1 MIGQSIKVTKVQ
13 GIEVGIHY
21 SWFIIFALITFSLT
35 ARFASAHPQWTLAEH
50 YMVGIATSLLFF
62 GSILVHELAHSF
74 VALAKG
80 IPVRSITLFVFGGIA
95 QIGREPNRPMT
106 EFQIA
111 IAGPIASALLAV
123 GFGTAA
129 YLGGDEFERLSA
141 LASWLGWINLMIALF
156 NLIPGFPLD
165 GGRVFRATLWHMTGS
180 LTKAT
185 RIAAGAGQGI
195 GYVLLFL
202 GILTGFTVNWFSGL
216 WLAFI
221 GWFLMNAAQESVVQ
235 VSVRSALSGLT
246 AEDVM
251 SRDCPIVSRQMSLA
265 ELVRDHVLRT
275 GQRCFTVTDGNRLEG
290 LVTLHHIKAV
300 PQERW
305 AQVSVGETMMP
316 LSQVRVVAPD
326 KPLLEVF
333 QLLEGQDVNQVPV
346 AAGDRLMGM
355 ITRDHLLRVLA
366 AKMELDVPSKV
377 ELDASELS
385 QLPRVS
391 STA

>member
-1 MIGQSIKVTKVQ
+1 MIGQSIKVSKVR

-35 ARFASAHPQWTLAEH
+35 ARFASAHPQWTLTEH

-80 IPVRSITLFVFGGIA
+80 IPVRSVTLFVFGGVA
-95 QIGREPNRPMT
+95 QIGREPDRPMT

-123 GFGTAA
+123 GFGVIA
-129 YLGGDEFERLSA
+129 YLGGDQFERLSA
-141 LASWLGWINLMIALF
+141 LAGWLASINLMLAVF
-156 NLIPGFPLD
+156 NLVPGFPLD
-165 GGRVFRATLWHMTGS
+165 GGRVFRAALWHMTGS
-180 LTKAT
+180 LAKAT
-185 RIAAGAGQGI
+185 RIAAATGQGV
-195 GYVLLFL
+195 GYALIFL
-202 GILTGFTVNWFSGL
+202 GIWIGFTANWFSGL

-235 VSVRSALSGLT
+235 VSVRSALSGLV

-251 SRDCPIVSRQMSLA
+251 NRDCPTVSARMALA
-265 ELVRDHVLRT
+265 ELVREHILRT
-275 GQRCFTVTDGNRLEG
+275 GQRCFVVADGSRLEG
-290 LVTLHHIKAV
+290 LITLHQIKAV

-305 AQVSVGETMMP
+305 VQMSVGEAMTP
-316 LSQVRVVAPD
+316 VSQLRIVAPD
-326 KPLLEVF
+326 RPLLDVL
-333 QLLEGQDVNQVPV
+333 QLLEGRDINQVPV
-346 AAGDRLMGM
+346 AAGDRLVGM

-366 AKMELDVPSKV
+366 AKMELDAPGTLES
-377 ELDASELS
+377 DSPGMGD
-385 QLPRVS
+385 LPRAAS
-391 STA
+391 AA